1 MDVHC
6 ADEMGDREPRER
18 LLIVDDSR
26 SVLSLMSITLGQL
39 PSVEIDTCLSWN
51 TAWTKCLNTQYD
63 ALIVDYFLPEGD
75 GISLVR
81 CLREREDY
89 RTIPIVMVTSALDRE
104 TRFAALSAGVNDFLT
119 KPFDSFELQ
128 ARIVNLLAL
137 RRAQVQLARHAA
149 DLSDAVIRATRE
161 IVLREEE
168 MIWRLA
174 LAVEMRD
181 GVTGDHV
188 TRVAEISRT
197 IARGLGLAEHRC
209 QMIYL
214 AAPLHDIGKIGV
226 PDAILGK
233 PGRLS
238 ATEMQEMR
246 RHVEYGIRVLGN
258 GASDLLK
265 VAAAIVG
272 GHHEKW
278 DGSGYPAGL
287 TGADIPI
294 EARIVAVADVF
305 DALCSERPYKPA
317 WPMERAVE
325 EIQAGSGTHFDPV
338 CISVFRIT
346 LPEITRI
353 MASRQMAHPVASA
366 SATPAPKAPTEE
378 ADASPLIEW
387 EINSRR
393 ATR

>member
-1 MDVHC
+1 MDVHR
-6 ADEMGDREPRER
+6 ADGMGDQELKER

-26 SVLSLMSITLGQL
+26 SVLSLMSIALGQL
-39 PSVEIDTCLSWN
+39 PGVEIDTCLSWN
-51 TAWTKCLNTQYD
+51 AAWTKILNTQYD

-81 CLREREDY
+81 RLREREDY

-104 TRFAALSAGVNDFLT
+104 TRFEALAAGVNDFLT

-149 DLSDAVIRATRE
+149 DLSEAVIRATRE

-174 LAVEMRD
+174 LAIEMRD

-197 IARGLGLAEHRC
+197 IARGLGLAEHHC

-287 TGADIPI
+287 AGEDIPI

-317 WPMERAVE
+317 WPLHQAIE
-325 EIQAGSGTHFDPV
+325 EMQAGNGTHFDPA
-338 CISVFRIT
+338 CIAVFRAT
-346 LPEITRI
+346 LPEIIRI
-353 MASRQMAHPVASA
+353 MTSRQMAHWAPSTSSA
-366 SATPAPKAPTEE
+366 LAIDIQVEQEDT
-378 ADASPLIEW
+378 SPIIEW
-387 EINSRR
+387 ATNSRR
-393 ATR
+393 ASR